1 MTRPLRPSLL
11 ITLLTVLLIGAFGA
25 GPAAAHSEL
34 VSSSPANGSSGPG
47 KPTEVQLTFNE
58 DISTTGLQVVAQGSA
73 GAVALGTP
81 TVSGAVVSAAWPQ
94 SAPAGT
100 YTVSYRVVS
109 ADGHPVDGS
118 ISFTYA
124 DLARGSGAP
133 ASDVGAPGASS
144 AAAGSAASASA
155 SPAGGANA
163 TADSQSGSGGIPLW
177 IPIIVVIVGV
187 GIGAGIAYVMRARA
201 GKRS

>member
-124 DLARGSGAP
+124 DLACGSGAP
-133 ASDVGAPGASS
+133 ARMWGARSLVSRSRQRGKR
-144 AAAGSAASASA
+144 
-155 SPAGGANA
+155 
-163 TADSQSGSGGIPLW
+163 
-177 IPIIVVIVGV
+177 VGV
-187 GIGAGIAYVMRARA
+187 TGWRRQRDRRFAIRQWRDSAVDPDHRRDRRRRDRSRYRLCHARP
-201 GKRS
+201 GG